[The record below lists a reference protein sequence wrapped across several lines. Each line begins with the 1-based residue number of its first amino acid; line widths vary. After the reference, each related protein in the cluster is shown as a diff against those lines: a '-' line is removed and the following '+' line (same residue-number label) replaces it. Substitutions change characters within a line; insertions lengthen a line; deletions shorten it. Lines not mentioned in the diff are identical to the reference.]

1 MQRRNLAVPVK
12 LWALLWTIMGISLTG
27 NAMLTCSRR
36 LDFSIWPYRKTG
48 GCWGALLCSTEAWHC
63 CCI

>member
-27 NAMLTCSRR
+27 NAMLTC
-36 LDFSIWPYRKTG
+36 WPYRKTG